1 VKYFLSSSTAQDMPS
16 TVNIHYLLV
25 VFQNNA
31 AQEYITN
38 SSNTSSSVTQ
48 FVTNC
53 ENITAAAAAVA
64 TTSSVNYTCPDGQ
77 EVSHQCTDGSEIIT
91 TLCPAMRFL
100 PVCRILS
107 SNENDVPPA
116 CSLVSFTSTNVT
128 CNCTMFLQQ
137 SSGSAA
143 NNGRRHLSRSSGVES
158 SGYIEMVSMAEYSYE
173 GFISTNSEVT
183 EVSIGNLRS
192 GLIVIVMF
200 SVFWGCGLLGLY
212 ELFKSAYCTCCS
224 KVQPL
229 QSNRQRSHTNAA
241 REVSL
246 DTKKEYLLKYID
258 DILPTIFRSSVKHAS
273 ILQSMW
279 KTIRTY
285 HPYAVVLTAEGPGA
299 KEMKIQK
306 GIYLLTIQAMLMF
319 IIVSACVE
327 RA

>member
-1 VKYFLSSSTAQDMPS
+1 
-16 TVNIHYLLV
+16 VNIHYFSV
-25 VFQNNA
+25 VFQNDA

-38 SSNTSSSVTQ
+38 SSNSDDNNGTSSSVTQ

-53 ENITAAAAAVA
+53 GNISTAATA
-64 TTSSVNYTCPDGQ
+64 TSSVNYTCPDGQ
-77 EVSHQCTDGSEIIT
+77 EVSHQCTDDSEIIT
-91 TLCPAMRFL
+91 TLCPAIRYL
-100 PVCRILS
+100 PVCRIIS
-107 SNENDVPPA
+107 SDENDVPSS
-116 CSLVSFTSTNVT
+116 CSLLSFTSTNVT
-128 CNCTMFLQQ
+128 CNCTMLLQQ
-137 SSGSAA
+137 SSGSVTD
-143 NNGRRHLSRSSGVES
+143 NGRRHLSRSSGVES
-158 SGYIEMVSMAEYSYE
+158 SGYVEMVSMAEYSYE

-183 EVSIGNLRS
+183 DVSIGDLRN

-212 ELFKSAYCTCCS
+212 ELFKSAYCTCCE

-246 DTKKEYLLKYID
+246 DTKKEYLLNYID
-258 DILPTIFRSSVKHAS
+258 EILPTIFRSSVEHVS
-273 ILQSMW
+273 TLQSMW

-299 KEMKIQK
+299 KELKIQK

-319 IIVSACVE
+319 IMVSACVV
-327 RA
+327 RAWRRKGGR